1 MLNRRQALGGYFVT
15 DTTERIAD
23 SIMRF
28 WLAAAEDDGLR
39 EWWESG
45 DSAEC
50 AREMAEA
57 IAGDVGREL
66 HVQGMRRAA
75 DIADSYWAQR
85 RVSVPPR
92 EIAERIRTE
101 AEGVQ

>member
-1 MLNRRQALGGYFVT
+1 MA

-28 WLAAAEDDGLR
+28 WLAAAEDDDLR

-57 IAGDVGREL
+57 IVGEVGREL
-66 HVQGMRRAA
+66 QAEGMRRAA
-75 DIADSYWAQR
+75 DIVDSYWAQR
-85 RVSVPPR
+85 RGSVPPR
-92 EIAERIRTE
+92 QIAERIRTE
-101 AEGVQ
+101 AEGVRQ